1 LEAIRKTAKE
11 KALEELPNLEQ
22 RIAELQ
28 TKTSRV
34 HAAFL
39 FDLLGSETLMMI
51 CLCLSSTKNSYN
63 SAGWEEFGI
72 HLGLNP
78 LLIKVK
84 RDITTLCVYA
94 LAIVL
99 TLFSVDI
106 LVICKFMNLG
116 MCFSV

>member
-1 LEAIRKTAKE
+1 MEAIRKTAKE

-28 TKTSRV
+28 TKMSRV

-51 CLCLSSTKNSYN
+51 CLCLSSANSSYN
-63 SAGWEEFGI
+63 STGWEEFGI
-72 HLGLNP
+72 HLGINP

-84 RDITTLCVYA
+84 GDVITLYVYA
-94 LAIVL
+94 LVMVL
-99 TLFSVDI
+99 TLFSVDYK
-106 LVICKFMNLG
+106 VICKFMNLY

>member
-1 LEAIRKTAKE
+1 MRKTAKE

-28 TKTSRV
+28 TKISRV

-51 CLCLSSTKNSYN
+51 CLCLSSTKSSYN
-63 SAGWEEFGI
+63 SSGWEEFGI

-78 LLIKVK
+78 LLMKVK
-84 RDITTLCVYA
+84 RDVITLCVYA
-94 LAIVL
+94 FVMVL
-99 TLFSVDI
+99 TLFSLDFK
-106 LVICKFMNLG
+106 VICKFMNLDV
-116 MCFSV
+116 CFSV